1 MSMGRPIAV
10 VVVLSALLGACGGA
24 GIPGGTSGPGT
35 STASGPAVD
44 RARRDLCHDLLLVQS
59 GFRPDALARLLPK
72 LRADVDAFEQAKDAE
87 DAQAVRRLEVAM
99 DRLRRAVI
107 AGRGVKQATNAVVAV
122 LAHISFC

>member
-1 MSMGRPIAV
+1 MREARAFV
-10 VVVLSALLGACGGA
+10 VGVVLSAMLVACGSG
-24 GIPGGTSGPGT
+24 GTPGGTSGPGP

-72 LRADVDAFEQAKDAE
+72 LRDDVHAFEQAKDVE
-87 DAQAVRRLEVAM
+87 DAQAVRRLAVAM

-107 AGRGVKQATNAVVAV
+107 AGRGVRQATNAVVAV
-122 LAHISFC
+122 LAHLSFC